1 MGFGKNLGL
10 PEVVGKVL
18 ADAGFAPQEILEL
31 SNRDEVKQK
40 LKDTTEE
47 AVARGV
53 FGAPT
58 FFFDGE
64 MFFGQDRL
72 GMLEDALG
80 NK

>member
-1 MGFGKNLGL
+1 M
-10 PEVVGKVL
+10 KVL

-31 SNRDEVKQK
+31 SNPGEVKQK

-58 FFFDGE
+58 FFFNGE